1 MKSNNFNPAIPAAL
15 IPFVAPMASFAEGTS
30 LVSSGEGTLR
40 RGTVANNKDAW
51 MDDQMKTQTMS
62 KMVEDV
68 TIELHSTEF
77 DRKGLAPRSTGM
89 YYTHF

>member
-40 RGTVANNKDAW
+40 SGTVANKRLMSYGSDRQPTNLPTRARVIKG
-51 MDDQMKTQTMS
+51 MS
-62 KMVEDV
+62 KQ
-68 TIELHSTEF
+68 H
-77 DRKGLAPRSTGM
+77 
-89 YYTHF
+89 